1 MPENVT
7 YFRFAS
13 GTGQQQSE
21 KGGTIFKHIV
31 FSRRNAEKK
40 SAGELP
46 INR

>member
-21 KGGTIFKHIV
+21 KGGTTGRNICSTIFD
-31 FSRRNAEKK
+31 NEKGK
-40 SAGELP
+40 WK
-46 INR
+46 